1 MRFAVTAVLMGLTAP
16 AMAQDLAQCDT
27 SMRGEAVRFAYD
39 ADNAALKDSLTLR
52 QKIAG
57 GEACP
62 GLVVLR
68 AFTPE
73 LTDADRAPFCLQ
85 WDRKAET
92 WLGYDLGP
100 RDGSFVC
107 KTAKKQFCQ
116 RVNASRQTAA
126 RWGGFAA
133 DLALDAGTETL
144 LHGAGIV
151 SVKGPAALIGEK
163 LLGLGATTV
172 QSVGA
177 GAAIGAV
184 AVTAVAVGGAVYVCS
199 DEGAKATALELAPG
213 PKLRPGEVAP
223 GANLPEGEARI
234 IATPLPGP
242 VPGPVADPVAGS
254 ATTTPEAPP
263 QPGPAPQPLPA
274 P

>member
-1 MRFAVTAVLMGLTAP
+1 MPRPCG
-16 AMAQDLAQCDT
+16 
-27 SMRGEAVRFAYD
+27 
-39 ADNAALKDSLTLR
+39 AARLY
-52 QKIAG
+52 A
-57 GEACP
+57 
-62 GLVVLR
+62 
-68 AFTPE
+68 E

-177 GAAIGAV
+177 S
-184 AVTAVAVGGAVYVCS
+184 TPVAVGGDRRGRGGRGLCLF
-199 DEGAKATALELAPG
+199 G
-213 PKLRPGEVAP
+213 
-223 GANLPEGEARI
+223 
-234 IATPLPGP
+234 
-242 VPGPVADPVAGS
+242 
-254 ATTTPEAPP
+254 
-263 QPGPAPQPLPA
+263 
-274 P
+274 

>member
-1 MRFAVTAVLMGLTAP
+1 MRFWVIGA
-16 AMAQDLAQCDT
+16 AMLLAGPVAAQDLAQCAT
-27 SMRGEAVRFAYD
+27 SMRGEAVSFAYD
-39 ADNAALKDSLTLR
+39 AENAALKDSLTLR
-52 QKIAG
+52 HKIAG
-57 GEACP
+57 GDACP

-73 LTDADRAPFCLQ
+73 LTDSDRAPFCLQ

-116 RVNASRQTAA
+116 RVNASKQVAGRWAGAA
-126 RWGGFAA
+126 AN
-133 DLALDAGTETL
+133 LARDAGTETL
-144 LHGAGIV
+144 LHGAGVV
-151 SVKGPAALIGEK
+151 SVKGPAAVIGEQ
-163 LLGLGATTV
+163 LVGLGATTV
-172 QSVGA
+172 QGVGA

-199 DEGAKATALELAPG
+199 DEGAKATELELAPEA
-213 PKLRPGEVAP
+213 KLRPGEVAP

-234 IATPLPGP
+234 TVTP
-242 VPGPVADPVAGS
+242 VPGPQAPAPEPVPVAP
-254 ATTTPEAPP
+254 TE
-263 QPGPAPQPLPA
+263 
-274 P
+274 

>member
-1 MRFAVTAVLMGLTAP
+1 MRYAVFGCVMMLAAP
-16 AMAQDLAQCDT
+16 AAAQDLAQCAT
-27 SMRGEAVRFAYD
+27 SMRGEAVSFAYD
-39 ADNAALKDSLTLR
+39 AENPALQDSLTLR

-100 RDGSFVC
+100 RDGAFVC

-116 RVNASRQTAA
+116 RVNASRQAAA

-133 DLALDAGTETL
+133 DLAVDAGTETL
-144 LHGAGIV
+144 LHGAGVI

-163 LLGLGATTV
+163 LVGLGATTV
-172 QSVGA
+172 QGVGA

-184 AVTAVAVGGAVYVCS
+184 AVTAVAVGGAIYVCS
-199 DEGAKATALELAPG
+199 DQGAEATALELAPE

-223 GANLPEGEARI
+223 GANLPVGEARI
-234 IATPLPGP
+234 TATPLPGP
-242 VPGPVADPVAGS
+242 QGPEPG
-254 ATTTPEAPP
+254 P
-263 QPGPAPQPLPA
+263 QPGPAPEPEPG
-274 P
+274 PVPPTE

>member
-1 MRFAVTAVLMGLTAP
+1 MRFWVTGAMVLWAGTA
-16 AMAQDLAQCDT
+16 AAQDLAQCAT
-27 SMRGEAVRFAYD
+27 SMRGEAVSFAYD
-39 ADNAALKDSLTLR
+39 AENPALKDSLTLR

-57 GEACP
+57 GDACP

-100 RDGSFVC
+100 RDGAFVC

-116 RVNASRQTAA
+116 RVNASKQVAG
-126 RWGGFAA
+126 RWAGVAG
-133 DLALDAGTETL
+133 DLAVDAGTETL
-144 LHGAGIV
+144 LHGAGVV

-172 QSVGA
+172 QGVGA

-199 DEGAKATALELAPG
+199 DEGAKATALELAPE

-234 IATPLPGP
+234 TVTP
-242 VPGPVADPVAGS
+242 VPGPQSSSAKVEDSPV
-254 ATTTPEAPP
+254 
-263 QPGPAPQPLPA
+263 APQPPA
-274 P
+274 PDAGSVTP